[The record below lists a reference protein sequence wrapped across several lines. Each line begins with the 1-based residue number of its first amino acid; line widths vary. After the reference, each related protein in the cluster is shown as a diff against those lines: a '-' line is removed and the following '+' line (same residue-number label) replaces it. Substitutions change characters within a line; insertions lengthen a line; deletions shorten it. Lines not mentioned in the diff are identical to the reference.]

1 VPSPGSFSVCLV
13 FTSPTS
19 EANLNENIIDIMDVG
34 MFILVSLYEVAGR
47 TGYRKAADGGLCC
60 HD

>member
-1 VPSPGSFSVCLV
+1 M
-13 FTSPTS
+13 
-19 EANLNENIIDIMDVG
+19 DIMDVG

-47 TGYRKAADGGLCC
+47 KGYRKVADIGLCC